1 MTKTI
6 SQISQILVLSFEGL
20 WVGSYTILI
29 LRIIPVVNCVLDI
42 FEAIFKSGGLI
53 FISQKAL
60 FDVNKLSF
68 DSHLSNYSFCFVAST
83 SVSYI
88 HTYFTS
94 IPIDIP
100 KRQYFRSQSNSS
112 FNLSSLHNI
121 LAGTFIQKV
130 FSKSI

>member
-68 DSHLSNYSFCFVAST
+68 DSHLGNYSSLFGGIYFYVL
-83 SVSYI
+83 YI
-88 HTYFTS
+88 HPPRYSRKVVFIYLVLFTNHE
-94 IPIDIP
+94 IFQNP
-100 KRQYFRSQSNSS
+100 
-112 FNLSSLHNI
+112 SSLHNI